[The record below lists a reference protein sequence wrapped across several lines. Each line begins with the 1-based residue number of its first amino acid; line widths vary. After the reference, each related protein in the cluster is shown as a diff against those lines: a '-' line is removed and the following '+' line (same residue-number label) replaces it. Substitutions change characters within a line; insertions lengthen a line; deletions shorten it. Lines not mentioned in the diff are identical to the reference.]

1 MSLIEEESGTKDEGK
16 DKDALFVMTR
26 VAQQEKEAQ
35 KEVVQHRG
43 KEAEPTPLIVVDN
56 SPTA

>member
-1 MSLIEEESGTKDEGK
+1 MSLVEEESGTKDEGK
-16 DKDALFVMTR
+16 DKDALVIMTR
-26 VAQQEKEAQ
+26 VTQRW

-43 KEAEPTPLIVVDN
+43 QEAEPTPLNVVGN